1 VVSPLPLSGEKLSPF
16 ISSKNLCLCLEDDLI
31 PRFFQLLQKGFIVK
45 AHVGCSIKT
54 LLCEQLDLSP
64 DYLEERIQT
73 IFLDGK
79 PVDDV
84 NIATVKQGST
94 LALSAALPG
103 LVGAML
109 RKGGYYAPMRDQISY
124 REVTTSEPLQEGI
137 IFLKLFNLTLKELG
151 PTFLKR
157 GVWINGED
165 LSDFFKRQPDD
176 FWSAFKAARVDG
188 KKFDLEKIP
197 EIRLADRYVLLQLR
211 T

>member
-1 VVSPLPLSGEKLSPF
+1 MS
-16 ISSKNLCLCLEDDLI
+16 LCLCLEDDLI
-31 PRFFQLLQKGFIVK
+31 PRFFQLLQQGFIVK
-45 AHVGCSIKT
+45 AQVDCSIKT
-54 LLCEQLDLSP
+54 LLCQQLDLSP
-64 DYLEERIQT
+64 EYLEERIQT

-84 NIATVKQGST
+84 HSATVKQGST

-103 LVGAML
+103 IVGASL
-109 RKGGYYAPMRDQISY
+109 RKGGYYAPMRSQISY
-124 REVTTSEPLQEGI
+124 REVTPPGPLQEGVI
-137 IFLKLFNLTLKELG
+137 ILKLFNLTLKELG

-157 GVWINGED
+157 GVWINRED
-165 LSDFFKRQPDD
+165 LSDFFKRQPGD

>member
-31 PRFFQLLQKGFIVK
+31 PSFFQLLQKGFIVK

-157 GVWINGED
+157 GVWINRED

-188 KKFDLEKIP
+188 EKFDLDKLLD
-197 EIRLADRYVLLQLR
+197 IRWAERHVFLKLR